1 MIRALAV
8 ALLVT
13 ANPVTQ
19 PSTPLTCSS
28 GQALTATNSVLSC
41 ISVSGGDGG
50 TSLPPVACAANQ
62 VLTFDGGTYACV
74 YPDAGIP
81 SCAANQVL
89 TGQPGSFTC
98 VYPDGGVKQ
107 FEATVTLTDF
117 GYFSTSVAATWV
129 NAGSKIA
136 CTPLATTQDGLTP
149 ETITASGVTA
159 FVANRDAGNSV
170 DVWVWN
176 PNGLYGTLRLL
187 CVGY

>member
-50 TSLPPVACAANQ
+50 ASLPPVACAANQ
-62 VLTFDGGTYACV
+62 VLTFDGGTYA
-74 YPDAGIP
+74 
-81 SCAANQVL
+81 
-89 TGQPGSFTC
+89 C

>member
-74 YPDAGIP
+74 YPD
-81 SCAANQVL
+81 
-89 TGQPGSFTC
+89 
-98 VYPDGGVKQ
+98 GGVKQ
-107 FEATVTLTDF
+107 FEAAVALTDF
-117 GYFSTSVAATWV
+117 GYFSTSVAAAWV